1 MSQLLRENSIT
12 KLATVGSID
21 AKTVATTELFV
32 VPTGKSM
39 IVTGI
44 AIRVT
49 AFTVGSK
56 SVQAIASFGGNSATY
71 DDYLNSV
78 TYTIS
83 AVSKAILDG
92 VLDAE
97 IPVYAAGTSF
107 RLSIETGSDATTEQ
121 WACDIFGY
129 LV

>member
-1 MSQLLRENSIT
+1 MGLLRENAVT
-12 KLATVGSID
+12 KLATLSVD
-21 AKTVATTELFV
+21 LKTVAITEIFV
-32 VPTGKSM
+32 VPVGKSM

-44 AIRVT
+44 VIRVT

-56 SVQAIASFGGNSATY
+56 SVQAIISFGANSATY

-78 TYTIS
+78 TYTIT
-83 AVSKAILDG
+83 AVSKAILDN

-97 IPVYAAGTSF
+97 IPVYAAGSSF
-107 RLSIETGSDATTEQ
+107 RISVETGSNASVETASIDLL
-121 WACDIFGY
+121 GY